1 MSRFDLVIY
10 GATGFTG
17 TFVVERLVTSKYYEG
32 LTFAVAGR
40 NEAKLQKVLDEV
52 SKKTGEKKLF
62 PLGYVEFCCSKTAL
76 CCLCRI
82 FKSPEFSFLPE
93 KV

>member
-1 MSRFDLVIY
+1 MAAAQRFIIRMSRFDLVIY

-52 SKKTGEKKLF
+52 SKKT
-62 PLGYVEFCCSKTAL
+62 
-76 CCLCRI
+76 
-82 FKSPEFSFLPE
+82 
-93 KV
+93 